1 MKILGYILFV
11 IIMFLTN
18 VLSQFIQSVKAKL
31 NFTCTESVTIWTIL
45 EGNSFRNAAGGES
58 HFNRNDKCYMCI

>member
-1 MKILGYILFV
+1 
-11 IIMFLTN
+11 MFLTN

-31 NFTCTESVTIWTIL
+31 NFTCTESVTIWAIL